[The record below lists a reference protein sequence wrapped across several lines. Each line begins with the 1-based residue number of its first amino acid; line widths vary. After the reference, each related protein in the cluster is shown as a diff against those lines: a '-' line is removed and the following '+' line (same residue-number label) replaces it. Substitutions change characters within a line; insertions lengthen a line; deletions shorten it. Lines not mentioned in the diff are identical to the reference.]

1 LEASR
6 NFTVKVDELRFID
19 SPEPSVSNLS
29 IPDGPNIST
38 SISDSEVHKTL
49 HSEDSDYEV
58 MHKYSES
65 CAKLFIANEL
75 TPKGVQSSGSSGLTT
90 PTSPP
95 RYTELLSDNDL
106 LSGEVTPQ
114 EMTIEG
120 LYDNIAA
127 GNWEKLDHT
136 GSTKLLYQNVIPM
149 TKKEVTS
156 PSTPSPEEMQ
166 VRYLSFTSEFL
177 GLILFAFRSR
187 QLRFQSKQ
195 LTAKRFIS
203 R

>member
-1 LEASR
+1 M
-6 NFTVKVDELRFID
+6 KVDELRFID

-29 IPDGPNIST
+29 IPDGPNLST

-65 CAKLFIANEL
+65 CAKLFLANEL

-114 EMTIEG
+114 DNMTIEG

-127 GNWEKLDHT
+127 GNWEKLDQT
-136 GSTKLLYQNVIPM
+136 GSSKLLYQNVIPM
-149 TKKEVTS
+149 TKKEVT
-156 PSTPSPEEMQ
+156 PPTTPSPEEMQ
-166 VRYLSFTSEFL
+166 VGKLFHLPGFCHFL
-177 GLILFAFRSR
+177 FR
-187 QLRFQSKQ
+187 FE
-195 LTAKRFIS
+195 
-203 R
+203 